1 MTGEELKAY
10 IRAEG
15 YRQAEIA
22 QSLGISQQALRSRLS
37 ASSISVSTIEMVAR
51 AMHRSPD
58 ALLRSPYDEE
68 SMMRREL
75 ERLREVIKAQEE
87 EIKRLEAIVYKKSED

>member
-58 ALLRSPYDEE
+58 SLLRSPYDEE

-87 EIKRLEAIVYKKSED
+87 EIKRLETIVYKKSEG